1 MRSAPLGRGCTGL
14 ATLAQADMPG
24 LGGGVGA
31 PSWATAGAAQ
41 CCRIGAGGRSS
52 ADARLPASE
61 GLDAAPQLY
70 YDNAS

>member
-1 MRSAPLGRGCTGL
+1 M

-41 CCRIGAGGRSS
+41 CCRMGARERSS
-52 ADARLPASE
+52 ANPRLPANG
-61 GLDAAPQLY
+61 GLDAAPRLY